1 MPDSNNNIDYMEDLF
16 RKLRPLPPYEQRNSA
31 ACQDAFDE
39 KVIEGWY
46 CARQYVLE
54 ELSKEK
60 NMGTEGISPSSS
72 DHVHVIIH
80 YRSPMALFIARQVAL
95 VAHFPNF
102 KEGDGKKCSP
112 KYCTKITILY
122 NRTILPDILRELKK
136 EEYLCHLP
144 ENCKC
149 SFIDGN
155 TGETVKLINQHSY
168 IDIELELVAYEN
180 DEFGKDILEKET
192 DNGLRPVV
200 IDDNVLGKISKGTQK
215 IDVRNARRVNMVY
228 NVGADID
235 NLPPDDPNTAERY
248 GKALLY
254 FCYQQ
259 PSEETKGKWDSLC
272 PKKENDTT
280 LAYQI
285 SLRNKLSN
293 VFCSDCIP
301 TRIKSVLDK
310 PEDLQTKDEKG
321 LLAIVKDNL
330 QVLAQCEHARWNVE
344 KLIIGFAPL
353 TPEERW
359 EDEQLFTTS
368 RKAYRKSLKNKG
380 HHIDLCS
387 YQDLRRIDPG
397 NMKYDCFLMLAIS
410 KILRSY

>member
-1 MPDSNNNIDYMEDLF
+1 MPDSNNNIDYKEELF
-16 RKLRPLPPYEQRNSA
+16 QKMRPLSPYTQRDLSECN
-31 ACQDAFDE
+31 DTFDD
-39 KVIEGWY
+39 KVIECWY
-46 CARQYVLE
+46 SAREYVLE
-54 ELSKEK
+54 QLSKDK
-60 NMGTEGISPSSS
+60 NMGAEGISPSSS
-72 DHVHVIIH
+72 DNVHVIIH
-80 YRSPMALFIARQVAL
+80 YTVPMALFIARQVAL
-95 VAHFPNF
+95 VTHFPNF
-102 KEGDGKKCSP
+102 KEGDGKRYIP

-122 NRTILPDILRELKK
+122 NRTMYSDILKELKK

-144 ENCKC
+144 DICKC

-155 TGETVKLINQHSY
+155 TGETVELINKYSY
-168 IDIELELVAYEN
+168 IDIELELVAYE
-180 DEFGKDILEKET
+180 DDKFDKYILKKEN
-192 DNGLRPVV
+192 DNGLKPVV
-200 IDDNVLGKISKGTQK
+200 IDDDVLGKISRGTQK
-215 IDVRNARRVNMVY
+215 IDVRNARRINMVY

-235 NLPPDDPNTAERY
+235 NLPPDDPNASERY
-248 GKALLY
+248 GKALFY

-259 PSEETKGKWDSLC
+259 PSEETKEKWDRLC
-272 PKKENDTT
+272 SDKENDTT

-301 TRIKSVLDK
+301 TRIRSVLDK
-310 PEDLQTKDEKG
+310 PDDLLTKDEKE

-344 KLIIGFAPL
+344 KLIFGFSPL

-359 EDEQLFTTS
+359 EDAQLFGTF
-368 RKAYRKSLKNKG
+368 RNAYRKSLKKKG

>member
-1 MPDSNNNIDYMEDLF
+1 MLDLNNNIGYMEDPF
-16 RKLRPLPPYEQRNSA
+16 RKMRPLPPYEQRDFA
-31 ACQDAFDE
+31 ECQDSFDE
-39 KVIEGWY
+39 KIIEGWY
-46 CARQYVLE
+46 CAREYVLE
-54 ELSKEK
+54 QLSKDK
-60 NMGTEGISPSSS
+60 NMGADGIRYSSS
-72 DHVHVIIH
+72 DYVHVIIH
-80 YRSPMALFIARQVAL
+80 YTSPMALYVARQVAL

-122 NRTILPDILRELKK
+122 NRTIHPDILRELKK

-144 ENCKC
+144 EICKC

>member
-1 MPDSNNNIDYMEDLF
+1 MPDSNKNIGYMEDLF
-16 RKLRPLPPYEQRNSA
+16 QMMRPLPPYEQRDIAS
-31 ACQDAFDE
+31 CQDTFDE
-39 KVIEGWY
+39 HVIEGWY
-46 CARQYVLE
+46 CAREYVLE
-54 ELSKEK
+54 QLSKDK
-60 NMGTEGISPSSS
+60 NMGADGIHPFSS

-80 YRSPMALFIARQVAL
+80 YISPMALFIARQVAL
-95 VAHFPNF
+95 VTHFPNF

-122 NRTILPDILRELKK
+122 NRTMHLDILKELKK
-136 EEYLCHLP
+136 EECLCHLP
-144 ENCKC
+144 DICKC
-149 SFIDGN
+149 SFINGN
-155 TGETVKLINQHSY
+155 TGEIVELINKHSY
-168 IDIELELVAYEN
+168 IDIELELVSYE
-180 DEFGKDILEKET
+180 DDDFDKYTPKREDGSSLKPVIIG
-192 DNGLRPVV
+192 NG
-200 IDDNVLGKISKGTQK
+200 VLGKISHCTQK
-215 IDVRNARRVNMVY
+215 IDIRNARRVNMVY

-235 NLPPDDPNTAERY
+235 NLPPDDPNTAKRY

-259 PSEETKGKWDSLC
+259 PSEETKEKWDSLC
-272 PKKENDTT
+272 SDKGNDMT
-280 LAYQI
+280 LAFQI

-301 TRIKSVLDK
+301 SRIKSVLDK
-310 PEDLQTKDEKG
+310 PDDLLTKDEKE

-344 KLIIGFAPL
+344 KLIFGFSPL

-359 EDEQLFTTS
+359 EDAQLFGTF
-368 RKAYRKSLKNKG
+368 RNAYRKSLKKKG